1 MEGPSTTTPI
11 EGSEEAWS
19 TIATEGGGILAEYVE
34 EGLLQVHR
42 AGAHDDAAYLCTL
55 CSRWNNGHEKNMPGT
70 APAAPAGLV
79 RDLEALGWGVHPG
92 ASVESKIIVS
102 LRLGSTHWICII
114 GSALGSALGSAS

>member
-55 CSRWNNGHEKNMPGT
+55 CSIWNNGHEQAILHLFCKEHARNS
-70 APAAPAGLV
+70 ARSARRAGQ
-79 RDLEALGWGVHPG
+79 
-92 ASVESKIIVS
+92 
-102 LRLGSTHWICII
+102 GS
-114 GSALGSALGSAS
+114 